1 MNYEKCGLT
10 EYILQHDKLQHAIII
25 VVATVFLL
33 KTFDMILYG
42 FDFKTLLRTL
52 MGKIMILVICL
63 FTKIIDYLTISNELL
78 YDIIVTF
85 YIFESVCEIF
95 LLGADYGL
103 PIPEKLKNLIDKY
116 IVNSEVKE

>member
-1 MNYEKCGLT
+1 MNYEKCGLS

-25 VVATVFLL
+25 VLVTVFLL
-33 KTFDMILYG
+33 KTFDMILNG
-42 FDFKTLLRTL
+42 FDFKTWLRLL
-52 MGKIMILVICL
+52 MGKIMIIVICL

-95 LLGADYGL
+95 LLGSDYGL

>member
-33 KTFDMILYG
+33 KTFDMILNG